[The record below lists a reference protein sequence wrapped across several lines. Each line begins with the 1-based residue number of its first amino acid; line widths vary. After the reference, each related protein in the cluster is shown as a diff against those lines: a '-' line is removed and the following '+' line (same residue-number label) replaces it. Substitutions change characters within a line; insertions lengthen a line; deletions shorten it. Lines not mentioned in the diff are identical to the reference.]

1 MSEAEIADL
10 KDRMA
15 AGSRWLKAEIK
26 GREKAEADARAANA
40 VVVSLEADLAEAEGI
55 IKDYELWCL
64 DMGRIPIQRAAERE
78 SGSRASAP
86 EPDPECGADR
96 GTAAKPAARDP
107 DDERECAG

>member
-55 IKDYELWCL
+55 IKD
-64 DMGRIPIQRAAERE
+64 
-78 SGSRASAP
+78 
-86 EPDPECGADR
+86 R